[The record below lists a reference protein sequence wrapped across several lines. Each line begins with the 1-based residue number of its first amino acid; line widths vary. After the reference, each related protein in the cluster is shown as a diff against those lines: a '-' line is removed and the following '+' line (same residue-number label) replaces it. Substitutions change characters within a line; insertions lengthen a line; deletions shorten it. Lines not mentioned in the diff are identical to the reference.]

1 MRRRFS
7 QQRRK
12 EVANVELTPLIDMV
26 FIILIFFIVSTS
38 FVRETGI
45 DVERPESSLSQNIN
59 GSFVLITIADTG
71 SVYVGDQRI
80 EPENDQ
86 PIAQAL
92 NSQSLK
98 HVVIQAD
105 RTVPLHLFTSVQD
118 SCYRAGAER
127 VDLATVLGQ

>member
-7 QQRRK
+7 QHRSKQ
-12 EVANVELTPLIDMV
+12 VASIELTPLIDMV

-45 DVERPESSLSQNIN
+45 EVERPESSLSQNIT

-71 SVYVGDQRI
+71 SVYLGDQRI
-80 EPENDQ
+80 EAESDHA
-86 PIAQAL
+86 IAQAL
-92 NSQSLK
+92 NNQSLK

-105 RTVPLHLFTSVQD
+105 RSVPLHVFTTVQD

-127 VDLATVLGQ
+127 VDLATELVQ

>member
-1 MRRRFS
+1 MLLLLTDPY
-7 QQRRK
+7 Q
-12 EVANVELTPLIDMV
+12 VAAIELTPLIDMV

-45 DVERPESSLSQNIN
+45 DIERPESSLSQNIS

-71 SVYVGDQRI
+71 SVYLGDQRI
-80 EPENDQ
+80 EAAADSL
-86 PIAQAL
+86 IAQAL
-92 NSQSLK
+92 DTQSLK

-105 RTVPLHLFTSVQD
+105 RSVPLHVFTTVQD

-127 VDLATVLGQ
+127 VDLATELSQ